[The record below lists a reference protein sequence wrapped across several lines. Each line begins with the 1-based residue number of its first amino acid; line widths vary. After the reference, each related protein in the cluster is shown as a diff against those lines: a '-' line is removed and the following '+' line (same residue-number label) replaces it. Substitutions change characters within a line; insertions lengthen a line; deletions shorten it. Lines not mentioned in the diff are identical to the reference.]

1 MPALK
6 QIDFETAR
14 RIAAEKGLSPSKV
27 RGTDTLRFSRTPN
40 DKLRVITWKEF
51 RDTAES
57 RELAVYESGG
67 WMKLMRKP
75 TAPPPFSEAAD
86 DPPSPE
92 HERGPISED

>member
-27 RGTDTLRFSRTPN
+27 RGTATLRFSKIPS
-40 DKLRVITWKEF
+40 DKLQVITWEEF
-51 RDTAES
+51 QDTAES
-57 RELAVYESGG
+57 RSLAVYESGG

-75 TAPPPFSEAAD
+75 DALPP
-86 DPPSPE
+86 
-92 HERGPISED
+92 GP